1 MVAVKSNCGISFCHT
16 TKKKIFTLLW
26 KAHCLKLQAQPNR
39 QNKCCDVC
47 SFKLPKHFAYIV
59 WLGLGTKNPLG
70 LGKIRFWLKIPWFCH
85 RKHNKFFSHAPKISS
100 VFTLTN
106 IKTQYSNTCLLPLAS
121 PPPHN
126 MKVSSCRC
134 NMVYMTWYQFHWFA
148 ETWDWADQQQRF
160 DWTLD
165 CFLCPGIMKWFQDS
179 AFSIV
184 SLGKWQC
191 ECLKSKVYLHIC
203 YT

>member
-1 MVAVKSNCGISFCHT
+1 MFILNTGGCSQVKLWHFFLPHY
-16 TKKKIFTLLW
+16 KKKIFTLLW
-26 KAHCLKLQAQPNR
+26 RAHCLKLQAQPNR

-134 NMVYMTWYQFHWFA
+134 NMVYMTWYHVIGLQ
-148 ETWDWADQQQRF
+148 
-160 DWTLD
+160 
-165 CFLCPGIMKWFQDS
+165 K
-179 AFSIV
+179 
-184 SLGKWQC
+184 LGTGLINNRDLIEHLTVFCVQELWSGFKI
-191 ECLKSKVYLHIC
+191 LHSV
-203 YT
+203 